1 MWLLNHYQQARMDK
15 RPPCVYAGAQEVVML
30 DREALALQC
39 ALLSAQACGLD
50 SVEAPTLHPS
60 PFADAGQQG
69 QQSDRQGQ
77 PQCNDGSTAT
87 AQPQVITVIAE
98 H

>member
-1 MWLLNHYQQARMDK
+1 MDK
-15 RPPCVYAGAQEVVML
+15 RPPCVYAGAHEVVML

-50 SVEAPTLHPS
+50 SVEAHTLHPS
-60 PFADAGQQG
+60 PFADAGEQD

-77 PQCNDGSTAT
+77 PQGNSGST
-87 AQPQVITVIAE
+87 AQPQVITGIAE